1 MDCSGSCTAK
11 NMCCV
16 KKDLK
21 LMKFCSIFLA
31 GCEILFNFVL
41 YSIRIGENFV

>member
-1 MDCSGSCTAK
+1 
-11 NMCCV
+11 V

-21 LMKFCSIFLA
+21 LVKFYSIFLA

-41 YSIRIGENFV
+41 YSIRIDENIVQNYVKKCKLGKG